1 MRRFVLR
8 RVLLMIPTLFGIS
21 ILTFGLANATP
32 GDPAFL
38 AATRALGHTPSARE
52 VVAERTEL
60 GLDRPLVAQYFHW
73 VTRAA
78 RGDLG
83 ISFSNRLPVRGE
95 LFHRIPFSLQLAV
108 PAMLLA
114 LLISIPAG
122 MVSALR
128 RNRPVDQVV
137 RVVSL
142 AGACMPSFWLALLL
156 IILFAVHLS
165 LLPVAGRGGLDHL
178 ILPVVTLAMVPMSIL
193 ARYTRS
199 TMLEALSSD
208 YVVTARAK
216 GARES
221 RVIARHVLRN
231 SLVPIITAVGT
242 QLGFMLAGATVIET
256 IFVWPGVGKL
266 LVDAIAARDYPMIEG
281 FVLYA
286 GVAFVVLNLVIDV
299 LYAAIDPRIV
309 TSGAGGAR

>member
-1 MRRFVLR
+1 VRRFVLR

-21 ILTFGLANATP
+21 LLTFGLANATP
-32 GDPAFL
+32 GDPAFQ
-38 AATRALGHTPSARE
+38 AAQRSLGRTPNARE
-52 VVAERTEL
+52 VAFERREL
-60 GLDRPLVAQYFHW
+60 HLDRPLPIQYVDW
-73 VTRAA
+73 VGRAL

-83 ISFSNRLPVRGE
+83 VSFASRTPVRQE
-95 LFHRIPFSLQLAV
+95 LFRRIPFTLELAV
-108 PAMLLA
+108 PAMALA
-114 LLISIPAG
+114 LLVAVPAG
-122 MVSALR
+122 MISALR
-128 RNRPVDQVV
+128 RNRPVDQIV
-137 RVVSL
+137 RLVSL

-156 IILFAVHLS
+156 IILFSVRLS

-178 ILPVVTLAMVPMSIL
+178 VLPVVTLSTVPMSIL

-199 TMLEALSSD
+199 TMLEALGSD

-216 GARES
+216 GSTPWRI
-221 RVIARHVLRN
+221 VTRHVLRN
-231 SLVPIITAVGT
+231 SLVPLITTAGA
-242 QLGFMLAGATVIET
+242 QLGFLLAGATVIET

-286 GVAFVVLNLVIDV
+286 GVAFVVLNLVVDV

-309 TSGAGGAR
+309 VGHGGQQ

>member
-1 MRRFVLR
+1 VRRFVLR
-8 RVLLMIPTLFGIS
+8 RVLLMIPTLIGIS

-32 GDPAFL
+32 GDPAFQ
-38 AATRALGHTPSARE
+38 AAQRSLGRTPTPKE
-52 VVAERTEL
+52 VVFERKQL
-60 GLDRPLVAQYFHW
+60 HLDRPLPIQYVDW
-73 VTRAA
+73 VGRAV

-83 ISFSNRLPVRGE
+83 VSFASRTPVRQE
-95 LFHRIPFSLQLAV
+95 LFRRIPYTLELALPAMALALLVAV
-108 PAMLLA
+108 PA
-114 LLISIPAG
+114 G
-122 MVSALR
+122 MISALR
-128 RNRPVDQVV
+128 RNRPVDQIV
-137 RVVSL
+137 RLVSL

-156 IILFAVHLS
+156 IILFSVRLS

-178 ILPVVTLAMVPMSIL
+178 VLPVVTLSTVPMSIL

-199 TMLEALSSD
+199 TMLEALGSD

-216 GARES
+216 GSAPWRIVS
-221 RVIARHVLRN
+221 RHVLRN
-231 SLVPIITAVGT
+231 SLVPLITTAGA
-242 QLGFMLAGATVIET
+242 QLGFLLAGATVIET

-286 GVAFVVLNLVIDV
+286 GVAFVVLNLVVDV

-309 TSGAGGAR
+309 VGDGGQQ

>member
-21 ILTFGLANATP
+21 LLTFGLANATP
-32 GDPAFL
+32 GDPAFV
-38 AATRALGHTPSARE
+38 AATRALGRPPSTRE
-52 VVAERTEL
+52 LAAERKEL
-60 GLDRPLVAQYFHW
+60 GLDRPLFSQYVRW
-73 VTRAA
+73 VTKAA

-83 ISFSNRLPVRGE
+83 ISFADRRPVRDE
-95 LFHRIPFSLQLAV
+95 LFHRIPFTLQLAL
-108 PAMLLA
+108 PAMALA
-114 LLISIPAG
+114 LLVAIPAG
-122 MVSALR
+122 MISALR

-156 IILFAVHLS
+156 IILFSVRLS
-165 LLPVAGRGGLDHL
+165 LLPVAGRGGLNHL
-178 ILPVVTLAMVPMSIL
+178 VLPVVTLAMVPMSIL

-208 YVVTARAK
+208 YVTTARAK
-216 GARES
+216 GAAEW
-221 RVIARHVLRN
+221 RVVSRHVLRN
-231 SLVPIITAVGT
+231 SLVPIITSVGT
-242 QLGFMLAGATVIET
+242 QLGFLLAGATVIET

-266 LVDAIAARDYPMIEG
+266 LVDAITARDYPMIEG

-309 TSGAGGAR
+309 TGGSAR

>member
-21 ILTFGLANATP
+21 LLTFGLANATP
-32 GDPAFL
+32 GDPAFQ
-38 AATRALGHTPSARE
+38 AAQRSLGRTPTPKE
-52 VVAERTEL
+52 VAFERKQL
-60 GLDRPLVAQYFHW
+60 HLDRPLPIQYVDW
-73 VTRAA
+73 VGRAL

-83 ISFSNRLPVRGE
+83 VSFASRTPVRQE
-95 LFHRIPFSLQLAV
+95 LFRRIPFTLELALPAMGLALLVAV
-108 PAMLLA
+108 PA
-114 LLISIPAG
+114 G
-122 MVSALR
+122 MISALR
-128 RNRPVDQVV
+128 RNRPIDQVV
-137 RVVSL
+137 RLVSL

-156 IILFAVHLS
+156 IILFSVRLS

-178 ILPVVTLAMVPMSIL
+178 VLPVVTLSTVPMSIL

-199 TMLEALSSD
+199 TMLEALGSD

-216 GARES
+216 GSAPWRI
-221 RVIARHVLRN
+221 VTRHVLRN
-231 SLVPIITAVGT
+231 SLVPLITTAGA
-242 QLGFMLAGATVIET
+242 QLGFLLAGATVIET

-286 GVAFVVLNLVIDV
+286 GVAFVVLNLVVDV

-309 TSGAGGAR
+309 VGHGGQQ

>member
-1 MRRFVLR
+1 VRRFVLR

-32 GDPAFL
+32 GDPAFVAAERSL
-38 AATRALGHTPSARE
+38 ARTPTHQE
-52 VVAERTEL
+52 VVAERKAL
-60 GLDRPLVAQYFHW
+60 NLDRPLVIQYVHW
-73 VTRAA
+73 VSGAA

-83 ISFSNRLPVRGE
+83 ISYASRRPVRAE
-95 LFHRIPFSLQLAV
+95 LFRRIPFTLQLAV
-108 PAMLLA
+108 PAMGLA
-114 LLISIPAG
+114 LLIAIPAG

-137 RVVSL
+137 RLLSL

-156 IILFAVHLS
+156 IILFSVRLS

-178 ILPVVTLAMVPMSIL
+178 ILPVVTLAMAPTAIL

-199 TMLEALSSD
+199 TMLEALGSD

-216 GARES
+216 GATPW
-221 RVIARHVLRN
+221 RVVTRHVLRN
-231 SLVPIITAVGT
+231 SLVPVITTVGT
-242 QLGFMLAGATVIET
+242 QLGFLLAGATVIET
-256 IFVWPGVGKL
+256 IFVWPGVGRL
-266 LVDAIAARDYPMIEG
+266 LVDAITARDYPMIEG

-286 GVAFVVLNLVIDV
+286 GAAFVVLNLVVDV
-299 LYAAIDPRIV
+299 LYAAIDPRI
-309 TSGAGGAR
+309 AKRPGAR

>member
-21 ILTFGLANATP
+21 MLTFGLANATP
-32 GDPAFL
+32 GDPAFV
-38 AATRALGHTPSARE
+38 AAQRSLGRTPTAKE
-52 VVAERTEL
+52 VVAQRKEL
-60 GLDRPLVAQYFHW
+60 HLDRPLVAQYLSW
-73 VTRAA
+73 AGRAA

-83 ISFSNRLPVRGE
+83 VSYESRRPVRGE
-95 LFHRIPFSLQLAV
+95 LFRRIPFTLQLAI
-108 PAMLLA
+108 PAMVLA
-114 LLISIPAG
+114 LLIAVPAG
-122 MVSALR
+122 IVSALY

-156 IILFAVHLS
+156 IILFSVRLS
-165 LLPVAGRGGLDHL
+165 VLPVAGRGGLDHL
-178 ILPVVTLAMVPMSIL
+178 ILPVVTLSTVPMSIL

-216 GARES
+216 GSPEW
-221 RVIARHVLRN
+221 RVVARHVLRN
-231 SLVPIITAVGT
+231 SLVPIVTSAGT
-242 QLGFMLAGATVIET
+242 QFGILLAGATVIET
-256 IFVWPGVGKL
+256 IFVWPGVGRL
-266 LVDAIAARDYPMIEG
+266 LVDAITARDYPIIEG

-286 GVAFVVLNLVIDV
+286 GAAFVVLNLVIDV
-299 LYAAIDPRIV
+299 LYAAIDPRIGR
-309 TSGAGGAR
+309 SEG

>member
-21 ILTFGLANATP
+21 VLTFGLANATP
-32 GDPAFL
+32 GDPAFV
-38 AATRALGHTPSARE
+38 AAQRSLGRTPTAKE
-52 VVAERTEL
+52 VVAQRKEL
-60 GLDRPLVAQYFHW
+60 HLDRPLVAQYVSW
-73 VTRAA
+73 VGRAA

-83 ISFSNRLPVRGE
+83 VSYESRRPVRNE
-95 LFHRIPFSLQLAV
+95 LFRRIPFTLQLAI
-108 PAMLLA
+108 PAMALA
-114 LLISIPAG
+114 LLIAVPAG
-122 MVSALR
+122 IVSALY

-137 RVVSL
+137 RLVSL

-156 IILFAVHLS
+156 IILFSVRLS
-165 LLPVAGRGGLDHL
+165 ILPVAGRGGLDHL
-178 ILPVVTLAMVPMSIL
+178 VLPVVTLSTVPMSIL

-216 GARES
+216 GSPEW
-221 RVIARHVLRN
+221 RVVARHVLRN
-231 SLVPIITAVGT
+231 SLVPIVTSAGT
-242 QLGFMLAGATVIET
+242 QFGFLLAGATVIET
-256 IFVWPGVGKL
+256 IFVWPGVGRL
-266 LVDAIAARDYPMIEG
+266 LVDAITARDYPTIEG

-299 LYAAIDPRIV
+299 LYAAIDPRIGR
-309 TSGAGGAR
+309 SAAQ